1 MQYAWQIVQLL
12 LFVSVE
18 EVPVD
23 SHLQKAE
30 GSNGARSHSRS
41 TSVDLERE
49 RDRRLREERRHRE
62 DK

>member
-1 MQYAWQIVQLL
+1 M
-12 LFVSVE
+12 LFVPVE

-30 GSNGARSHSRS
+30 GSNGAHSHSRS

-62 DK
+62 DQYV